1 LKPGG
6 VSLFDQQGEAMQRS
20 TSKRVIALGLI
31 VAAFIVHGNA
41 ARAQD
46 AKTKPRI
53 EIIATGGTIA
63 GAQSSKSEYG
73 YKSAAFDVNDLINAV
88 PQMRELAAITGEQVV
103 NIGSQDMNDQVWL
116 KLAKRINQRLASG
129 EVDGIVVT
137 HGTDTMEET
146 SYFIDL
152 VTPNERPIVLTGSM
166 RPATAIGADGPANLY
181 NAVAVAASREARG
194 RGVLVVLNDSI
205 HLARNVAKTNTTNV
219 ETFRSPNRGPV
230 GLVNTGKFDW
240 FDRPE
245 PVSNG
250 DSAAVARAPARGGGA
265 PFSVEKLDA
274 LPRVD
279 ILYAHANMSADL
291 IDAAVKAGAK
301 GLVIAGVG
309 DGNMTQQALDRLA
322 QAAKDGVVV
331 VRSTRL
337 PQGVVLRNNEVNDD
351 KLGFVASGE
360 LNPAKSRVLLQLALT
375 RTRDAGE
382 IQKMFYTY

>member
-1 LKPGG
+1 
-6 VSLFDQQGEAMQRS
+6 MQPAHRNWL
-20 TSKRVIALGLI
+20 VVVALMFC
-31 VAAFIVHGNA
+31 AAAPRTFA
-41 ARAQD
+41 EDAR
-46 AKTKPRI
+46 KTKPRV

-63 GAQSSKSEYG
+63 GAQASKSDYG
-73 YKSAAFDVNDLINAV
+73 YKAGAFDVNNLINAV
-88 PQMRELAAITGEQVV
+88 PQMRDLAAITGEQIV

-116 KLAKRINQRLASG
+116 KLAKRINERLASG

-152 VTPNERPIVLTGSM
+152 VTPNDRPIVFTGSM

-181 NAVAVAASREARG
+181 NAVAVAANPRSAG
-194 RGVLVVLNDSI
+194 RGVLVVLNDSV
-205 HLARNVAKTNTTNV
+205 HLARNVTKTDTTNV
-219 ETFRSPNRGPV
+219 ETFRSLNRGPV
-230 GLVNTGKFDW
+230 GLTNTGKIDW
-240 FDRPE
+240 FDRSE
-245 PVSNG
+245 AAASERDG
-250 DSAAVARAPARGGGA
+250 TAAKAAAVRGAGA

-291 IDAAVKAGAK
+291 IDAAVKGGAK

-309 DGNMTQQALDRLA
+309 DGNMTQQALERLA
-322 QAAKDGVVV
+322 QAAKEGVVV

-337 PQGVVLRNNEVNDD
+337 PQGIVLRNNEVNDD

-375 RTRDAGE
+375 RTKDVGE
-382 IQKMFYTY
+382 IQKMFYAY